1 MCYLHRLSLESLKNG
16 FVYERV
22 KFVYRPPCRG
32 GLGAEARSAEGAST
46 GAPIVNHHAEE
57 HTSPHWAQRRA
68 LTYFWRRARAGRAS
82 T

>member
-1 MCYLHRLSLESLKNG
+1 MPWGRLWGVLGPS
-16 FVYERV
+16 
-22 KFVYRPPCRG
+22 
-32 GLGAEARSAEGAST
+32 GLRDTNRLAAGVWAEARSAEGAST

-57 HTSPHWAQRRA
+57 HTSPHWVQQRA